1 MDNKS
6 VERYAQQNFQAA
18 LREAFWR
25 KAQTWLGRSC
35 NDLLSFQEVF
45 EHLKTQTQ
53 DNRSLQNVLLDH
65 IVGSTGRSDDFDLAY
80 YPRKN
85 IIENRWVNVAK
96 NQYLDRK
103 LPPILLYKVGGGL
116 FC

>member
-1 MDNKS
+1 M
-6 VERYAQQNFQAA
+6 
-18 LREAFWR
+18 
-25 KAQTWLGRSC
+25 
-35 NDLLSFQEVF
+35 LSFQEVF